1 MSEQQVARRQ
11 PATADG
17 NDKLCDLMVQVD
29 GTEDE
34 PITIRNELGTSAED
48 CVLRGDDRSRVLEV
62 LHNHYIIQVGG

>member
-1 MSEQQVARRQ
+1 M
-11 PATADG
+11 
-17 NDKLCDLMVQVD
+17 QVD